1 MEIDPRH
8 LRLLR
13 SIAEQGSFTRA
24 AATQRISQPAMSAGI
39 ALLEKQ
45 LGVRVV
51 ERGRH
56 GAQLNEFGHL
66 LLRHARGLDALLQQ
80 AKAEVDLKR
89 LGCDGPLLIG
99 GTPVTLI
106 ELVPAAIALISQGT
120 PRVAITVMEGVDAA
134 LLEKLRAGEIDVMVS
149 GVGQVSPPPDIAQAV
164 LLDLPFDAV
173 VNAKHA
179 LAGRKVMSLR
189 DLTDAQW
196 ALPTPGSA
204 FRRHLEGIFVTAGVP
219 FPESCWACDSLMAL
233 KSLVTHADCVSIL
246 PRHAIALEAR
256 TGVLRKIRLR
266 DVASKRQI
274 GTTTLRTR
282 ALSPL
287 ADRFLAALSRVA
299 SGIAQKR
306 FPAKWP
312 SGSP

>member
-13 SIAEQGSFTRA
+13 SIAEHGSFTRA
-24 AATQRISQPAMSAGI
+24 AATRRISQPAMSAGI

-66 LLRHARGLDALLQQ
+66 LLRHARGLDALLEQ
-80 AKAEVDLKR
+80 AKAEVDLK
-89 LGCDGPLLIG
+89 
-99 GTPVTLI
+99 
-106 ELVPAAIALISQGT
+106 
-120 PRVAITVMEGVDAA
+120 
-134 LLEKLRAGEIDVMVS
+134 
-149 GVGQVSPPPDIAQAV
+149 
-164 LLDLPFDAV
+164 
-173 VNAKHA
+173 
-179 LAGRKVMSLR
+179 
-189 DLTDAQW
+189 
-196 ALPTPGSA
+196 
-204 FRRHLEGIFVTAGVP
+204 GIFVTAGVP

-256 TGVLRKIRLR
+256 TGILRKIRLR

-287 ADRFLAALSRVA
+287 ADRFLAALRRVA
-299 SGIAQKR
+299 SGIA
-306 FPAKWP
+306 
-312 SGSP
+312 